1 MADKASSSISS
12 SVFKDK
18 MKAIISGSL
27 NYEPADS
34 SQKWIFTK
42 KSINASANLLGTQ
55 KDFLQTGEPLHLSDK
70 YKWVAIKN
78 ISSSKTDG
86 IGINLDGGDSTSIT
100 DATSMYIAGGEM
112 IILKCQC
119 TIDNLHVGSVT
130 MDGTYGYPSATNG
143 SAVDAHVFAI
153 LDDYSA

>member
-1 MADKASSSISS
+1 MANKAFSNIRT

-18 MKAIISGSL
+18 MKSAISGSL

-34 SQKWIFTK
+34 SQKWIFTR

-55 KDFLQTGEPLHLSDK
+55 KDFLQTGEAITVSDK

-78 ISSSKTDG
+78 ISTSKTDG
-86 IGINLDGGDSTSIT
+86 IGINLDGGDAADYTTADSFFIS
-100 DATSMYIAGGEM
+100 GGEVV
-112 IILKCQC
+112 ILKCPNTTVQ
-119 TIDNLHVGSVT
+119 NLHVASVT

-153 LDDYSA
+153 LKDV